1 MTLSRIDAL
10 LAAQDGL
17 EKVTRRTIEALQ
29 LRKLNALLAREKAR
43 GGFYR
48 DLPEKLDSLAQLSSL
63 PFTTDEDLAL
73 MAHKCAVGVD
83 GAKGSAKLLREE
95 DMLAIF
101 RASR

>member
-43 GGFYR
+43 GGLYR
-48 DLPEKLDSLAQLSSL
+48 GLP
-63 PFTTDEDLAL
+63 
-73 MAHKCAVGVD
+73 
-83 GAKGSAKLLREE
+83 
-95 DMLAIF
+95 
-101 RASR
+101 